1 MDGGASPA
9 AAAESW
15 PARPSTPRGRP
26 EARAASQPEPPALPI
41 VPQTWCWRARADSP
55 PCCGVRR
62 VRWRSQA
69 VCGCGQGQGTK
80 AGPQATTTTTTTPI
94 DCLRWR
100 RQHRHRLFTVMMMMP
115 LCRDHDSGPVPW
127 ARARH
132 IHPRPACE
140 TWEQYERAAASRRG
154 YASPRA
160 LSSRRRLFFFL
171 AKRPG
176 AVSAARAASH
186 DSIHDLSLDAV
197 SRALLQAF
205 DGAGELA
212 EGDE

>member
-80 AGPQATTTTTTTPI
+80 AGPQATTTTTTPI

-115 LCRDHDSGPVPW
+115 LRRDHDSGPVPW
-127 ARARH
+127 ARATH

-197 SRALLQAF
+197 SRAFLQAF